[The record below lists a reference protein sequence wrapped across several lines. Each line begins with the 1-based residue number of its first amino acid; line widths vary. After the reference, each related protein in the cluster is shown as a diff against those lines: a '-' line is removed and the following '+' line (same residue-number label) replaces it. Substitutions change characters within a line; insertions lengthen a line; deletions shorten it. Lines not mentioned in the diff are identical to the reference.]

1 MIKSASS
8 MEYVPTTCT
17 LISEEGPKESCTKL
31 GNTEKTTCDYTCN
44 YILESDASGSSRFTA
59 AGAAEVNR
67 CTEFACDDRSHCA
80 QTCTAMSVSTVT
92 GGDSTATGA
101 TNCVSARV
109 MRENDSCRE
118 NCAGRQRS
126 CNAKREE
133 GKAVNSLTFSS
144 QGAEVAGGI
153 AVLIF
158 GIIFSTI
165 SLCFSCIGLCMIRV
179 ERNSSA
185 AVSTGP

>member
-17 LISEEGPKESCTKL
+17 LISEEGPIESCSTS
-31 GNTEKTTCDYTCN
+31 NQRTTCSYSCN
-44 YILESDASGSSRFTA
+44 YVLESDASGSSQFTA
-59 AGAAEVNR
+59 AGEAEVNR
-67 CTEFACDDRSHCA
+67 CTEFACDDRSQCA
-80 QTCTAMSVSTVT
+80 QACKAMSVSTVT

-165 SLCFSCIGLCMIRV
+165 SLCFSCIGLCMLK
-179 ERNSSA
+179 NSSA